1 MLRTLCHPLLCH
13 PLMVAVLITAVNAT
27 KPVAVDDTA
36 YLTFARHLAI
46 HPLDP
51 YGFVQFWSDV
61 PQPAMDVLAPPVLP
75 YWLGLG
81 IAVFGEHELIL
92 KLWLFPFAAM
102 LTYSLRS
109 LGRRFGANDE
119 IVPLV
124 GLSGLVLPLFGF
136 MLDIPATALGLAALA
151 EFAGGRHRVVTAGVL
166 AALAMQTKYTAIVLP
181 AVIVWY
187 GLVHGRMKDAAL
199 TVLMAVALFALW
211 ECGLVLK
218 YGESHFLHHA
228 AGESGTDGWLESKT
242 KLAMPMISYLGGL
255 GIGFVLFAAC
265 LHGRRFLAWGL
276 ATFAVLSFVLVAV
289 LPEKSS
295 LAVARVTFLV
305 LGGLFLFAPELALG
319 SKGGSMATRRFL
331 FGWLILELIAYF
343 VLTPFPAGR
352 RAIGFGIAVAFC
364 VSLKKDGVGNAG
376 MSRVWLVGPLLGL
389 LLAGIDSWDA
399 RAERDVAIQSAQYVN
414 GKGGTVWFNGHWGFQ
429 YYCELA
435 GMRPVVPDQSKLVP
449 GDWLVFPTV
458 PDDVG
463 FYRPFHGW
471 AKFVPDPNCL
481 VKETEFVA
489 DDWLSGTTIP
499 TLYGGGYPLLGRSH
513 PRLRV
518 VIYRVTADYVPVKL
532 P

>member
-1 MLRTLCHPLLCH
+1 MFRTLCHPFV
-13 PLMVAVLITAVNAT
+13 VAVLITAVNAT
-27 KPVAVDDTA
+27 KPVAMDDTA
-36 YLTFARHLAI
+36 YLTFARHIAG

-51 YGFVQFWSDV
+51 YGFEQFWSDV
-61 PQPAMDVLAPPVLP
+61 PQPAMHVLAPPVLP

-81 IAVFGEHELIL
+81 IAVFGATFGESELIL

-109 LGRRFGANDE
+109 LGRRFGTSDE

-151 EFAGGRHRVVTAGVL
+151 EFAGGRYRIVTAGVL

-181 AVIVWY
+181 AVVGWY
-187 GLVHGRMKDAAL
+187 GLVHGRVKDAVL
-199 TVLMAVALFALW
+199 TVLVAVSLFALW
-211 ECGLVLK
+211 ECGLALK

-228 AGESGTDGWLESKT
+228 AGESATDGWLESKMQ
-242 KLAMPMISYLGGL
+242 LAQPLVSYLGGL
-255 GIGFVLFAAC
+255 GIGSTLFAAC
-265 LHGRRFLAWGL
+265 LHGRRVMAWGL
-276 ATFAVLSFVLVAV
+276 ASFAVLSFVLVAL

-295 LAVARVTFLV
+295 LAVARVAFPV
-305 LGGLFLFAPELALG
+305 LGGCLVAAFLHANWHNGCSTPKSRFLIGWVALELA
-319 SKGGSMATRRFL
+319 
-331 FGWLILELIAYF
+331 AYF

-352 RAIGFGIAVAFC
+352 RVIGIGIAAAFC
-364 VSLKKDGVGNAG
+364 VALKKDGVIDAG
-376 MSRVWLVGPLLGL
+376 MSRAWLLGPLLGF
-389 LLAGIDSWDA
+389 LLAGIDAWDA
-399 RAERDVAIQSAQYVN
+399 RAERDVAIQSAQFVQ

-429 YYCELA
+429 YYCERA
-435 GMRPVVPDQSKLVP
+435 GMRPVVPDRSKLVP
-449 GDWLVFPTV
+449 GDWLVYPAV
-458 PDDVG
+458 PDEIG

-481 VKETEFVA
+481 AKETEFVA

-499 TLYGGGYPLLGRSH
+499 TLYGGGYPFVGRSH

-518 VIYRVTADYVPVKL
+518 IIYRVTADYVPVKV